1 MSMLLEGAAIQRK
14 IGLLPVSTFEDG
26 ETVLAAGST
35 TGSLL
40 ILKEGKVEVV
50 RDGIRIDEVSEPGAV
65 FGELAVLLGQPH
77 SADVRSVGR
86 ASFHAAD
93 AATFLRT
100 DPVGALYV
108 ATVMA
113 RRLDRTNQILVEARQ
128 QLEAGQ
134 PRRRIIAKL
143 QQLATS
149 LNTGT
154 GDPDLAAYTYPHY
167 Y

>member
-14 IGLLPVSTFEDG
+14 IELLPVSTFEDG
-26 ETVLAAGST
+26 ATVLAAGST

-40 ILKEGKVEVV
+40 VLKEGKVEIV
-50 RDGIRIDEVSEPGAV
+50 RGGIQIDEVAEPGAV

-77 SADVRSVGR
+77 SADVRSIGR
-86 ASFHAAD
+86 SSFHVAD

-113 RRLDRTNQILVEARQ
+113 RRLDRTNQILVEART

-134 PRRRIIAKL
+134 PRRRVAALL
-143 QQLATS
+143 QKLATS
-149 LNTGT
+149 VNTGT
-154 GDPDLAAYTYPHY
+154 GDPELAAYTFPNY